1 LIIESVTFGYLI
13 YQQKNQPEYLMTM
26 PIKYWSTLDS
36 NEREVIVDTLFRYS
50 KTVNPA
56 WESRVM
62 YFYENK
68 GLFKILFIKGRVE
81 TMPIKTLKKEKS
93 DV

>member
-1 LIIESVTFGYLI
+1 
-13 YQQKNQPEYLMTM
+13 
-26 PIKYWSTLDS
+26 
-36 NEREVIVDTLFRYS
+36 
-50 KTVNPA
+50 
-56 WESRVM
+56 M